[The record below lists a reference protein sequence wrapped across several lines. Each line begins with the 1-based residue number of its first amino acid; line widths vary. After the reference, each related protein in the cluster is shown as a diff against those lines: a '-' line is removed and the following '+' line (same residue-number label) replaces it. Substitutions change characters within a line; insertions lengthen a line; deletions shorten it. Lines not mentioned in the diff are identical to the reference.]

1 MKNLFKIAAFILV
14 ILAVIMCYLGFKMGG
29 LPPAITGVGF
39 LVIAFVF
46 FKQSAGIR

>member
-1 MKNLFKIAAFILV
+1 MKNTFKIAAFILA
-14 ILAVIMCYLGFKMGG
+14 ILAVLMLYLGFKMGG

-46 FKQSAGIR
+46 FKLSSNS